1 MSNTQYPV
9 PNTQLPEPFRTEFE
23 ETWRDFT
30 TACSDAG
37 VSAPERST
45 ILADKVFPFS
55 EFVRRSVIR
64 SPGILENL
72 VNSGDLMGT
81 YDDGHLRQKVET
93 ELSARSDSDV
103 SEAMRRVRRR
113 EMIRIAWRDL
123 AGLSD
128 LAETMRDLTDLAEA
142 CLDGALER
150 LFPVLCA
157 ELGTPFGRDGSTQY
171 LAVIGMGK
179 LGAGELNVS
188 SDIDLIFAYPTRG
201 ETQGGPKTVST
212 DEFFTRLCRR
222 LIKLIGETTVDG
234 FVFRIDTRLRPDGD
248 NGPLVMSFDSMVDY
262 YQVKGRE
269 WERYAWI
276 KARAV
281 AGDRLA
287 GRDLI
292 RRLNPFIYRRYLDY
306 GTFASLRDMKE
317 NIARE
322 VRRKSLQ
329 DNIKLGAGGIRE
341 IEFFGQIF
349 QLLRGGVVPAL
360 QERRIETVLE
370 ILVAEGYIHK
380 ETCLGLQT
388 AYRVLRMTEHRLQ
401 EYSDQQT
408 HMLPSKHLA
417 RHRLALSMGFEDWEP
432 FLSHI
437 SLHRSM
443 VHHCFNE
450 LLQSPEEESPSETG
464 SPLEPAL
471 SSVWQDTMDDADAE
485 STLAAAGYTDTGE
498 AMRLM
503 DHLRGHSQTR
513 AMTPEGR
520 SRLDRLVPIL
530 LREIGSCDNSGL
542 VLNRI
547 LDLIQ
552 AVERRTTYLS
562 LLLESSTARAHLVR
576 LSASSPW
583 IASFLAKYPALLD
596 ELLDTRTLYAP
607 PARND
612 LEKELR
618 LYLERLSEPDL
629 ELQMEALCLFKQVN
643 VLRVAAADITGV
655 LPLMRVSD
663 HLSDIAET
671 VLNEVLFLSWDYLVQ
686 KHGTPTAF
694 IGDTPCDRGFVMI
707 AYGKLGGLEL
717 GYGSDLDL
725 VFLHSGAGRG
735 TAGSDN
741 PIDDTTFF
749 ARVGQRVLHIMSART
764 ALGFLYEIDM
774 RLRPSGSS
782 GILVSHADAFLNYQV
797 EEAWTWEHQA
807 LLRARAIAGDPQM
820 VERFNL
826 VRKEVLCQVRDPE
839 TLRREVADMRERLR
853 KERDDSV
860 GDQFDIK
867 EGRGGIID
875 IEFLVQFLILRHA
888 HRYPE
893 LTKWSDNVRQIRTL
907 AACGILDWDTA
918 SFLRTAYLTFRS
930 KIHRLNLQE
939 QPARVPEDQFSP
951 LGKGVA
957 KIWKRH
963 LGD

>member
-1 MSNTQYPV
+1 MPNTQYPV
-9 PNTQLPEPFRTEFE
+9 SNTQLPEPFRKQFE
-23 ETWRDFT
+23 EKWSDFA
-30 TACSDAG
+30 TACADAD
-37 VSAPERST
+37 VSVPDGST

-55 EFVRRSVIR
+55 EFVSRHVIR
-64 SPGILENL
+64 SPDILENI
-72 VNSGDLMGT
+72 VHSGDLMAM
-81 YDDGHLRQKVET
+81 YVDGDLRQKVET
-93 ELSARSDSDV
+93 ALPAGAESHI
-103 SEAMRRVRRR
+103 SEALRRVRRR
-113 EMIRIAWRDL
+113 EMIRIAWRDM

-150 LFPVLCA
+150 LFPKLCA
-157 ELGTPFGRDGSTQY
+157 ELGTPFGRDGSPQRLT
-171 LAVIGMGK
+171 VIGMGK
-179 LGAGELNVS
+179 LGAGELNFS
-188 SDIDLIFAYPTRG
+188 SDIDLIFAYPLRG
-201 ETQGGPKTVST
+201 ETQGGEKTVST

-222 LIKLIGETTVDG
+222 LIKLIGETTADG
-234 FVFRIDTRLRPDGD
+234 FVFRVDTRLRPDGD

-281 AGDRLA
+281 AGDLDA

-349 QLLRGGVVPAL
+349 QLLRGGVLPAL

-370 ILVAEGYIHK
+370 ILVAEGYIP
-380 ETCLGLQT
+380 EDTCRDLQA
-388 AYRVLRMTEHRLQ
+388 AYRSLRMVEHRLQ

-408 HMLPSKHLA
+408 HMLPSKPLA
-417 RHRLALSMGFEDWEP
+417 RRRLALSLGFEDWES
-432 FLSHI
+432 FLGQI

-443 VHHCFNE
+443 VHRCFNE
-450 LLQSPEEESPSETG
+450 LLQSPEEDSPSVTG
-464 SPLEPAL
+464 SPLESAL
-471 SSVWQDTMDDADAE
+471 TAVWQDTMDDADAE
-485 STLAAAGYTDTGE
+485 STLAAAGYAAAGE

-503 DHLRGHSQTR
+503 DHLRRHSQTR
-513 AMTPEGR
+513 ALTPEGR

-530 LREIGSCDNSGL
+530 LGEIGSCDNNGV
-542 VLNRI
+542 VLHRI

-562 LLLESSTARAHLVR
+562 LLLESSAARAHLVR
-576 LSASSPW
+576 LSAASPW
-583 IASFLAKYPALLD
+583 IASFLAKFPALLD
-596 ELLDTRTLYAP
+596 ELLDARTLYAP
-607 PARND
+607 PVRGD

-618 LYLERLSEPDL
+618 LYLERLSDPDL

-663 HLSDIAET
+663 HLSDIAEA
-671 VLNEVLFLSWDYLVQ
+671 VLNEGLNLSWEYLVQ
-686 KHGTPTAF
+686 KHGKPDCL
-694 IGDTPCDRGFVMI
+694 IGDIPCDRGFAMI

-725 VFLHSGAGRG
+725 VFLHAGAGSG
-735 TAGSDN
+735 TFGSDQ

-782 GILVSHADAFLNYQV
+782 GILVSHADAFLNYQL

-807 LLRARAIAGDPQM
+807 LLRARPIAGDPQM
-820 VERFNL
+820 IDRFNMI
-826 VRKEVLCQVRDPE
+826 RKDVLCQKRDPE
-839 TLRREVADMRERLR
+839 TLLGEVSDMRERLR
-853 KERDDSV
+853 KERDDSE
-860 GDQFDIK
+860 GKLFNIK

-888 HRYPE
+888 HRSPE
-893 LTKWSDNVRQIRTL
+893 LIKWSDNVRQIRTL

-918 SFLRTAYLTFRS
+918 SFLRMAYLTFRS

-939 QPARVPEDQFSP
+939 QPAKVPEDQFGP
-951 LGKGVA
+951 LRIGVA
-957 KIWKRH
+957 KIWDRYMN
-963 LGD
+963 